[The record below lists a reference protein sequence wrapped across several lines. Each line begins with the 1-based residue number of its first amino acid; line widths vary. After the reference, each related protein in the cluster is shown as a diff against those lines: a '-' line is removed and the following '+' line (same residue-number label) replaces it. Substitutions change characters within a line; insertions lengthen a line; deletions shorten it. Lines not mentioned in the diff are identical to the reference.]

1 MPRRF
6 VMLISACLSPVV
18 TADCC
23 LLAAIVTAVGAVRYS
38 VVGPVSDFFC
48 RAAMHCIRT
57 SAFYAFVI
65 TVCRPSHTHTR
76 DFSVAGRH
84 AIIIVSG
91 QKSRRDSTEVSQSIS
106 TPAMRATNAI

>member
-38 VVGPVSDFFC
+38 VVGSVRDFF
-48 RAAMHCIRT
+48 AAQQC
-57 SAFYAFVI
+57 
-65 TVCRPSHTHTR
+65 TVYKQAPFMPS
-76 DFSVAGRH
+76 
-84 AIIIVSG
+84 
-91 QKSRRDSTEVSQSIS
+91 
-106 TPAMRATNAI
+106 